1 MKLTA
6 KDIVELAVVGIL
18 VGVVANLLIGCSPVA
33 VGDDDRDDKHFEP
46 RHDAVFRV
54 VKVRSGSDVCHVLIN
69 EAGLALHMQCLDR
82 R

>member
-1 MKLTA
+1 MKLTVR
-6 KDIVELAVVGIL
+6 DVVEVAVVGL
-18 VGVVANLLIGCSPVA
+18 FVGLVANALIGCSPAA
-33 VGDDDRDDKHFEP
+33 VGDDDKDDRHFEP

-69 EAGLALHMQCLDR
+69 EAGLAVHMQCLDR